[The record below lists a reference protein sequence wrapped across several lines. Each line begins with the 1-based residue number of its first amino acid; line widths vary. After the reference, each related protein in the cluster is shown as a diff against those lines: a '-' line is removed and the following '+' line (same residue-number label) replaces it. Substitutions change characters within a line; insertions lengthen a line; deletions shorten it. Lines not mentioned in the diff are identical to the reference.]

1 MDATQ
6 RTGVGSILGGVST
19 CVIIV
24 LLFTTTTHYAPPAG
38 LVPAAGAISGLCLAG
53 LGTGIYTGRVELLR
67 GSPSLQ
73 AIALIVLLAVGG
85 FALGV
90 LLA

>member
-19 CVIIV
+19 CIII
-24 LLFTTTTHYAPPAG
+24 LFLFTSTTHYAPTAG

-53 LGTGIYTGRVELLR
+53 LGTGLYTDRVELLR
-67 GSPSLQ
+67 GSPSLR
-73 AIALIVLLAVGG
+73 AIALIVLFAVGG